1 MQHVLLVVVK
11 KRQSFK
17 IRENHARKWC
27 HTLSQTKAHRI
38 PYIHENE
45 IVLAFALPTHVI
57 FFVLQVFL
65 CTSLRQRTGYVG
77 RGLPRSLAQQDA
89 TKQLGG
95 DFSEVKARSKMQM
108 YKTHEVD
115 DDRGRVGRVG
125 AWHRSGAAC
134 REQQKLGPPDL
145 ALIEPP
151 CVGAGSGLPGGVV
164 GR

>member
-17 IRENHARKWC
+17 IRENHACKWC

-77 RGLPRSLAQQDA
+77 RGLPRRLAQQDA
-89 TKQLGG
+89 TKHWEGILA
-95 DFSEVKARSKMQM
+95 KAKRETKCKCTTRTRW
-108 YKTHEVD
+108 KT
-115 DDRGRVGRVG
+115 
-125 AWHRSGAAC
+125 
-134 REQQKLGPPDL
+134 
-145 ALIEPP
+145 I
-151 CVGAGSGLPGGVV
+151 GVA
-164 GR
+164 